1 MVQRVGRKTIPPL
14 LRTKQKPKSNTMLRT
29 AFIGIA
35 IFLSVFTASAQ
46 DNQPITKF
54 NVIRNLVDSNRF
66 EMVYT
71 IATTHHTFYLQPTT
85 PYSDQN
91 IRIARDS
98 AFVIIHDSIA
108 AGYLPYYGS
117 GYSIPQT
124 GAKGIV
130 FSNPMIDLEKSTRGK
145 GRRQAI
151 SYRFAVVGKND
162 TYKISIDIRH
172 NGQCYLYVNSLRR
185 SPISYVGQIVESIK

>member
-1 MVQRVGRKTIPPL
+1 MLKRLFTGIGL
-14 LRTKQKPKSNTMLRT
+14 LLWAWTLYGQAP
-29 AFIGIA
+29 
-35 IFLSVFTASAQ
+35 
-46 DNQPITKF
+46 QPITKF
-54 NVIRNLVDSNRF
+54 SVIQQLVDSNRF

-85 PYSDQN
+85 SYTDQN

-98 AFVIIHDSIA
+98 AFIIIRESVA
-108 AGYLPYYGS
+108 AGYLPYFGS

-130 FSNPMIDLEKSTRGK
+130 FSNKMLDLTKSRKGR
-145 GRRQAI
+145 GRRQSI
-151 SYRFAVVGKND
+151 SYQFSVVGKND

-172 NGQCYLYVNSLRR
+172 NGQCYLFVNSLRR
-185 SPISYVGQIVESIK
+185 SPISYIGQIVDRIN

>member
-1 MVQRVGRKTIPPL
+1 MI
-14 LRTKQKPKSNTMLRT
+14 RT
-29 AFIGIA
+29 AIIG
-35 IFLSVFTASAQ
+35 LGMVFSMLTASAQ
-46 DNQPITKF
+46 SEQPITNFKT
-54 NVIRNLVDSNRF
+54 IQSLVDSNRF

-71 IATTHHTFYLQPTT
+71 IATTHNTFYLQPTT

-91 IRIARDS
+91 IRIGRDS
-98 AFVIIHDSIA
+98 AFVIVRDSMA
-108 AGYLPYYGS
+108 AGYLPYFGT

-130 FSNPMIDLEKSTRGK
+130 FSNKMIDQTQSIRGR
-145 GRRQAI
+145 GRRQSI
-151 SYRFAVVGKND
+151 SYQFSVVGKND
-162 TYKISIDIRH
+162 TYKISIDIRY